1 MTLRTRRRM
10 ALSSRSG
17 GTSLELNCWSGNSCR
32 RGVTGAQG
40 VPPPSQT
47 SGQLILDAAP
57 RMFGWD
63 SWSPQTAG
71 LWVGEKIPDTQV
83 DLVRGR
89 GDMGNLRWHGSQV
102 ISCRGVG
109 KAEGCSILKDEAP
122 QGRSRVMGQPSD
134 LDLNAQA
141 HLSTC
146 RPFFLYVAFHDPHRC
161 GHAQPQ
167 YGAFCEKFGNG
178 ESGMGRIP
186 DWTPQTYNPKDV
198 QVGGPLS
205 TFPRTA
211 FLLPLC
217 KSGNLCPS
225 GGFAALAPRV

>member
-1 MTLRTRRRM
+1 
-10 ALSSRSG
+10 
-17 GTSLELNCWSGNSCR
+17 
-32 RGVTGAQG
+32 
-40 VPPPSQT
+40 
-47 SGQLILDAAP
+47 
-57 RMFGWD
+57 
-63 SWSPQTAG
+63 
-71 LWVGEKIPDTQV
+71 
-83 DLVRGR
+83 
-89 GDMGNLRWHGSQV
+89 MGNLRWHGSQV

-109 KAEGCSILKDEAP
+109 KAEGCSFLKDEAP

-141 HLSTC
+141 HPSTC

-205 TFPRTA
+205 TFPRTT

-225 GGFAALAPRV
+225 SGFAALVPCV